1 MSKKQAVVAQADE
14 LADGQ
19 MKQVSVE
26 GTDVLLTRVDGQYH
40 AVGAYCTHYGAPL
53 ATGVLSGTRVVCP
66 WHHACFSVV
75 SGDQEEPPGL
85 DALPCFEV
93 KVENGQVI
101 VAVPEEATKQRVPG
115 MAKPDPAD
123 QRVFAILGGGAAGA
137 AAAEVLRQEGFKGR
151 VVLIGA
157 ESFLPYDRTTMSK
170 GYLAEREKQ
179 SGVRPSRSEAF
190 YAEHGI
196 EVLVGKRVAK
206 VRVEARQIEF
216 ADEGTL
222 HYDALLL
229 ATGATP
235 RQLPVPG
242 AELDG
247 VMTLRTPLD
256 ADRIAA
262 AAQAGTKAVVIGS
275 SFIGMECAAAL
286 RSRNVQ
292 VQVVAME
299 QVPFER
305 VLGKEVG
312 GLFKTI
318 AEESGVVFH
327 FNAQVDH
334 LAGKGKV
341 EKVVLKGGVELE
353 ADLVVVGAGVKPVTD
368 YLEGV
373 AKNPDGSVSVD
384 EFMKVVGAD
393 RLYAAG
399 DIAAFPDPLSGE
411 RIRIEHWR
419 VAGQQGR
426 VAARNMAGHATPFT
440 QVPFFWTRQFNQN
453 LRYVGHASSW
463 DELVVDGDLGQKNF
477 LAYYVKSGQV
487 RAVAGAGRDKA
498 LCAIEECLRLR
509 KMPALAA
516 LRAGGFDWEAQLQ
529 A

>member
-14 LADGQ
+14 LREGQ

-26 GTDVLLTRVDGQYH
+26 GTEVLLARVGGQYH
-40 AVGAYCTHYGAPL
+40 AVGAHCTHYGAPL

-93 KVENGQVI
+93 RVENGQVL
-101 VAVPEEATKQRVPG
+101 VAVPEEAPKQRLPQ
-115 MAKPDPAD
+115 MAAPDAAD
-123 QRVFAILGGGAAGA
+123 KRIFAVLGGGAAGA
-137 AAAEVLRQEGFKGR
+137 AAVETLRQEGYRGR
-151 VVLIGA
+151 VLLITG
-157 ESFLPYDRTTMSK
+157 ETFLPYDRTTLSK

-179 SGVRPSRSEAF
+179 SGVKPLRSETF
-190 YAEHGI
+190 YQEHGI
-196 EVLVGKRVAK
+196 EIIPGKTVSK
-206 VRVEARQIEF
+206 VRAEARQIEF
-216 ADEGTL
+216 ADGSTL

-229 ATGATP
+229 ATGGIP
-235 RQLPVPG
+235 RRLPVPG
-242 AELDG
+242 AELEG
-247 VMTLRTPLD
+247 VLTLRAPGD
-256 ADRIAA
+256 VDRIAA
-262 AAQAGTKAVVIGS
+262 AAQAGSRAVVIGS

-286 RSRNVQ
+286 RSRKVQ

-305 VLGKEVG
+305 VLGREVG
-312 GLFKTI
+312 GLFKTLG
-318 AEESGVVFH
+318 EENGVVFH

-334 LAGKGKV
+334 FAGKGKV
-341 EKVVLKGGVELE
+341 EKVVLKSGAELE
-353 ADLVVVGAGVKPVTD
+353 AELVVIGAGVRPATE
-368 YLEGV
+368 YLDGG

-384 EFMKVVGAD
+384 ECMKVVGAD

-453 LRYVGHASSW
+453 LRYVGYASSW
-463 DELVVDGDLGQKNF
+463 DEVVLDGDLGQKNF
-477 LAYYVKSGQV
+477 LAYYVRGGQV
-487 RAVAGAGRDKA
+487 RAVAGAGRDQA

-516 LRAGGFDWEAQLQ
+516 LRAGVDWEAQLRG
-529 A
+529 

>member
-14 LADGQ
+14 LRDGQ

-85 DALPCFEV
+85 EALPCFEV

-101 VAVPEEATKQRVPG
+101 VAVPENAPKQRVSQ
-115 MAKPDPAD
+115 MAAPDAAD
-123 QRVFAILGGGAAGA
+123 KRVFAVLGGGAAGA
-137 AAAEVLRQEGFKGR
+137 AAVEALRQEGYRGR
-151 VVLIGA
+151 ILLITG
-157 ESFLPYDRTTMSK
+157 ETFLPYDRTSLSK
-170 GYLAEREKQ
+170 AYLAEREKQ
-179 SGVRPSRSEAF
+179 AGVKPLRAEAF
-190 YAEHGI
+190 YQEHGI
-196 EVLVGKRVAK
+196 EVLAGKTVSK
-206 VRVEARQIEF
+206 VRAEARQIEF
-216 ADEGTL
+216 ADGGTL

-229 ATGATP
+229 ATGGTP
-235 RQLPVPG
+235 RRLPVPG
-242 AELDG
+242 ADLPG
-247 VMTLRTPLD
+247 VLTLRAPGD
-256 ADRIAA
+256 VDQIAA
-262 AAQAGTKAVVIGS
+262 AAKEGSRAVVIGS
-275 SFIGMECAAAL
+275 SFIGMECASAL

-312 GLFKTI
+312 GLFKSV

-334 LAGKGKV
+334 FAGQGKV

-463 DELVVDGDLGQKNF
+463 DEVVVDGDLGQKNF
-477 LAYYVKSGQV
+477 LAYYVKGGQV

-509 KMPALAA
+509 KMPSLAA
-516 LRAGGFDWEAQLQ
+516 LKDGVDWEAQLRG
-529 A
+529 

>member
-14 LADGQ
+14 LKDGQ

-26 GTDVLLTRVDGQYH
+26 GTDVLLTRIDGQYR
-40 AVGAYCTHYGAPL
+40 AVSAYCTHYGAPL

-85 DALPCFEV
+85 DSLPCFEAR
-93 KVENGQVI
+93 VENGQVI
-101 VAVPEEATKQRVPG
+101 VVVPEDAPKQRVSQ
-115 MAKPDPAD
+115 MAAPDAAD
-123 QRVFAILGGGAAGA
+123 KRIFAVLGGGAAGA
-137 AAAEVLRQEGFKGR
+137 AEVEALRQAGYRGR
-151 VVLIGA
+151 ILMITG
-157 ESFLPYDRTTMSK
+157 ESFLPYDRTSLSK
-170 GYLAEREKQ
+170 AYLAEREKQ
-179 SGVRPSRSEAF
+179 SGVKPLRSAAF
-190 YAEHGI
+190 YQERGI
-196 EVLVGKRVAK
+196 EVLSGKGVARVRA
-206 VRVEARQIEF
+206 EARQIEF
-216 ADEGTL
+216 ADNSTL

-229 ATGATP
+229 ATGGTP
-235 RQLPVPG
+235 RRLPVPG
-242 AELDG
+242 AELAG
-247 VMTLRTPLD
+247 VLTLRAPGD
-256 ADRIAA
+256 VDQIAA
-262 AAQAGTKAVVIGS
+262 AAQEGSRAVVIGS
-275 SFIGMECAAAL
+275 SFIGMECASAL
-286 RSRNVQ
+286 RSRKVQ

-312 GLFKTI
+312 GLFKSV

-327 FNAQVDH
+327 FNAQVDRFS
-334 LAGKGKV
+334 GKGKV
-341 EKVVLKGGVELE
+341 EKVVLKGGPELK
-353 ADLVVVGAGVKPVTD
+353 ADLVVVGAGVKPATE
-368 YLEGV
+368 YLDGV

-393 RLYAAG
+393 RLWAAG

-426 VAARNMAGHATPFT
+426 VAARNMAGQATPFT

-453 LRYVGHASSW
+453 LRYVGHATSW
-463 DELVVDGDLGQKNF
+463 DEVVVDGDLGQKNF
-477 LAYYVKSGQV
+477 LAYYVKGGQV

-516 LRAGGFDWEAQLQ
+516 LRAGVDWEAQLRG
-529 A
+529 